1 MQNEKKTLIFSV
13 ILFTNNLFAQTDS
26 LKFDVKY
33 GWFLSSNQSGTFQ
46 AMVLYCGLLKIDN
59 SLTIKEKNQAFDY
72 MMNWWFYDNA
82 NDKDNIPNT
91 TAFFS

>member
-1 MQNEKKTLIFSV
+1 MKKIISILSI

-26 LKFDVKY
+26 LKFDAKY
-33 GWFLSSNQSGTFQ
+33 GWFPSSNQCGAFQ

-72 MMNWWFYDNA
+72 MMNWWFM
-82 NDKDNIPNT
+82 IMLT
-91 TAFFS
+91 TKILFPIQLHF